1 MRSPA
6 TGIGS
11 CKTEFHL
18 PRGKT
23 MVAHIRRFVLFGSIC
38 RRIIKVLTSGT
49 HLYAITGLGTDSAP
63 GPIGT
68 GPGTKPVGTLCQP
81 SIDIPN
87 VNT

>member
-18 PRGKT
+18 PGGKI
-23 MVAHIRRFVLFGSIC
+23 MLAHIRRFVLFWSIC

-49 HLYAITGLGTDSAP
+49 HIYAYTGLETVSVPDPLSGQVQSLLSRCAS
-63 GPIGT
+63 
-68 GPGTKPVGTLCQP
+68 LA
-81 SIDIPN
+81 
-87 VNT
+87 

>member
-1 MRSPA
+1 
-6 TGIGS
+6 
-11 CKTEFHL
+11 
-18 PRGKT
+18 

-49 HLYAITGLGTDSAP
+49 HLYAVTGLGTDSAP

-87 VNT
+87 VNTGNTSFSCSRVTRLLRFYP

>member
-6 TGIGS
+6 TGIGF

-23 MVAHIRRFVLFGSIC
+23 MVAHIRRFVLFRSIC

-49 HLYAITGLGTDSAP
+49 HIYAYTGLGTGSAP
-63 GPIGT
+63 GPASGQAQS
-68 GPGTKPVGTLCQP
+68 LLAR
-81 SIDIPN
+81 SASLA
-87 VNT
+87 